1 MVAILLDAFV
11 ELDIIIQLAAA
22 VPAAGHAP
30 ARQYTTFVHVAHCP
44 QHFSV
49 VVVETVIEVEDDFLR
64 RTLGKDVAVHAA
76 TLCGGQFAA
85 NVVVVEGDGIVARC
99 GHFGLVA
106 ETLAVAPVGVI
117 GGAGVELR
125 LTTVRHDENIAQV
138 AVACATEMGVAE
150 AHDAAV
156 AVLVA
161 GAVVVDA
168 RLINPIDVV
177 GNGVRVRTQ
186 LHEAVRKTG
195 TGKGVSHTVG
205 ADKHIHQSPFGGLS
219 RTRTD
224 IHTCQP
230 AHAHPGAQAQNYVK
244 S

>member
-1 MVAILLDAFV
+1 MVRQRGKVVVAILLDAFV

-76 TLCGGQFAA
+76 TLCGGQFAT

-99 GHFGLVA
+99 GHLGLVA
-106 ETLAVAPVGVI
+106 ETLAVAPVGVV

-125 LTTVRHDENIAQV
+125 LTAVWHDENVAQV
-138 AVACATEMGVAE
+138 AVSGAAEMGVAE
-150 AHDAAV
+150 AYYTAV

-161 GAVVVDA
+161 GAVVVNA

-177 GNGVRVRTQ
+177 GNRVGVAGKVCPIPLVPINTLTQ
-186 LHEAVRKTG
+186 R
-195 TGKGVSHTVG
+195 
-205 ADKHIHQSPFGGLS
+205 P
-219 RTRTD
+219 
-224 IHTCQP
+224 
-230 AHAHPGAQAQNYVK
+230 
-244 S
+244 